1 MQFFCAACMQAM
13 THSVDNV
20 SGPLVVVA
28 GALFCCAVL
37 GFFGR
42 QGAMK
47 NGLNWGNGF
56 VVGDANTKIVP

>member
-1 MQFFCAACMQAM
+1 MQFFCAVCMQAM

-20 SGPLVVVA
+20 SGPLVVV
-28 GALFCCAVL
+28 GRCFVVQCWVFL
-37 GFFGR
+37 GR
-42 QGAMK
+42 PGAMK